1 MAPPELLRARPG
13 GMLRRSRT
21 LLPMNIHHLELFY
34 YVAKHE
40 GISNA
45 VRKIPYGIQQPAV
58 SSQIAL
64 LEEHIDATLF
74 HRRPFELTE
83 TGRKLYEFVEPFFS
97 NLDKMAD
104 DLRGGESQ
112 RIRVGASHIILSD
125 HMPTIM
131 EKVRED
137 RPDLRVSLRP
147 GHQPALETALLARE
161 IDVAVTVLEK
171 EPPPGIEARSLLEIP
186 LVLVARR
193 ASKIKSVEELIE
205 RRKITEPLI
214 CMPADEP
221 VTKIFRTG
229 LADAGVD
236 WHTTLEVNSFDLAE
250 KLAAKGFGI
259 GIGVVSP
266 SSRRV
271 PGVRAIP
278 LPGFPTLKLGV
289 LWQGKLEGLLK
300 SFIEGI
306 EWHVGNLKQMLA
318 DEAQAISETA

>member
-1 MAPPELLRARPG
+1 
-13 GMLRRSRT
+13 MLRRRRT
-21 LLPMNIHHLELFY
+21 FLPMNIHHLELFY

-58 SSQIAL
+58 SAQIAL
-64 LEEHIDATLF
+64 LEERLDATLF

-83 TGRKLYEFVEPFFS
+83 TGQTLYEFVEPFFS
-97 NLDKMAD
+97 KLNKMAD
-104 DLRGGESQ
+104 DLRGGKSQ

-125 HMPTIM
+125 HMPVIM

-161 IDVAVTVLEK
+161 IDIAITVLEQ

-193 ASKIKSVEELIE
+193 SSKIRSVNDLIE
-205 RRKITEPLI
+205 TQKITEPLI
-214 CMPADEP
+214 GLPADEP

-229 LADAGVD
+229 LANAGVD
-236 WHTTLEVNSFDLAE
+236 WHTTVDVN
-250 KLAAKGFGI
+250 
-259 GIGVVSP
+259 
-266 SSRRV
+266 
-271 PGVRAIP
+271 
-278 LPGFPTLKLGV
+278 
-289 LWQGKLEGLLK
+289 
-300 SFIEGI
+300 
-306 EWHVGNLKQMLA
+306 
-318 DEAQAISETA
+318 

>member
-1 MAPPELLRARPG
+1 MLLRS
-13 GMLRRSRT
+13 LT
-21 LLPMNIHHLELFY
+21 FLPMNIHHLELFY
-34 YVAKHE
+34 YVARHE

-58 SSQIAL
+58 SAQIAL
-64 LEEHIDATLF
+64 LEERLDASLF

-83 TGRKLYEFVEPFFS
+83 TGQALYEFIEPFFS
-97 NLDKMAD
+97 KLNKMAD

-125 HMPTIM
+125 HMPVIM

-147 GHQPALETALLARE
+147 GHQPALEAALLARE
-161 IDVAVTVLEK
+161 IDVAITVLEQ
-171 EPPPGIEARSLLEIP
+171 EPPPRIEARSLLEIP

-193 ASKIKSVEELIE
+193 SSKIRSVDELFKPKRIV
-205 RRKITEPLI
+205 EPLI
-214 CMPADEP
+214 CLPADEP
-221 VTKIFRTG
+221 VTKVFRTG
-229 LADAGVD
+229 LADADVD

-250 KLAAKGFGI
+250 KLAAKGFGF

-266 SSRRV
+266 SSKRG

-278 LPGFPTLKLGV
+278 LPGFPALKIGV

-300 SFIEGI
+300 TFVEGI

-318 DEAQAISETA
+318 DEAQATGKTG

>member
-1 MAPPELLRARPG
+1 
-13 GMLRRSRT
+13 
-21 LLPMNIHHLELFY
+21 MNIHHLELFY

-58 SSQIAL
+58 SAQIAL
-64 LEEHIDATLF
+64 LEERLDATLF

-83 TGRKLYEFVEPFFS
+83 TGQTLYEFVEPFFS
-97 NLDKMAD
+97 KLNKMAD

-125 HMPTIM
+125 HMPVIM

-147 GHQPALETALLARE
+147 GHQPALEAALLARE
-161 IDVAVTVLEK
+161 IDVAVTALETD
-171 EPPPGIEARSLLEIP
+171 PPPGIEGHALLEIP
-186 LVLVARR
+186 LVLVAKRS
-193 ASKIKSVEELIE
+193 SKIKSADELFE
-205 RRKITEPLI
+205 PQKITEPLI
-214 CMPADEP
+214 SLPADEP
-221 VTKIFRTG
+221 VTKIFRAG

-250 KLAAKGFGI
+250 KLAAKGFGV
-259 GIGVVSP
+259 GLGVVSP
-266 SSRRV
+266 SSKRP

-278 LPGFPTLKLGV
+278 LPSFPTLKIGV

-300 SFIEGI
+300 TFVEGI
-306 EWHVGNLKQMLA
+306 EWHVENLKQMLD
-318 DEAQAISETA
+318 DEAQSSGETA

>member
-1 MAPPELLRARPG
+1 
-13 GMLRRSRT
+13 MLRRRRT
-21 LLPMNIHHLELFY
+21 FLSMNIHHLELFY

-45 VRKIPYGIQQPAV
+45 VRKMPYGIQQPAV
-58 SSQIAL
+58 SAQIAL
-64 LEEHIDATLF
+64 LEEHLDATLF
-74 HRRPFELTE
+74 HRRPFDLTE
-83 TGRKLYEFVEPFFS
+83 TGQALYKFVEPFFS

-104 DLRGGESQ
+104 DLRDGESQ
-112 RIRVGASHIILSD
+112 RVRVGASHTILSD
-125 HMPTIM
+125 HMPAIM

-137 RPDLRVSLRP
+137 RPDLRVSLRT
-147 GHQPALETALLARE
+147 GHQPALEAALLARE
-161 IDVAVTVLEK
+161 IDVAVTVLEQ

-193 ASKIKSVEELIE
+193 SSKIRSVDDLFETQ
-205 RRKITEPLI
+205 KITEPLI
-214 CMPADEP
+214 CLPADEP

-250 KLAAKGFGI
+250 KLTAKSFGI
-259 GIGVVSP
+259 GLGVVSP
-266 SSRRV
+266 SSKRM

-278 LPGFPTLKLGV
+278 LPDFPTLKIGV

-300 SFIEGI
+300 SFVEGI

-318 DEAQAISETA
+318 DEARAAGESA

>member
-1 MAPPELLRARPG
+1 M
-13 GMLRRSRT
+13 
-21 LLPMNIHHLELFY
+21 
-34 YVAKHE
+34 
-40 GISNA
+40 
-45 VRKIPYGIQQPAV
+45 
-58 SSQIAL
+58 
-64 LEEHIDATLF
+64 
-74 HRRPFELTE
+74 
-83 TGRKLYEFVEPFFS
+83 
-97 NLDKMAD
+97 
-104 DLRGGESQ
+104 
-112 RIRVGASHIILSD
+112 
-125 HMPTIM
+125 
-131 EKVRED
+131 
-137 RPDLRVSLRP
+137 
-147 GHQPALETALLARE
+147 
-161 IDVAVTVLEK
+161 
-171 EPPPGIEARSLLEIP
+171 
-186 LVLVARR
+186 LVARR
-193 ASKIKSVEELIE
+193 ASKIKSVEELLE

-259 GIGVVSP
+259 AIGVVSP

>member
-1 MAPPELLRARPG
+1 
-13 GMLRRSRT
+13 
-21 LLPMNIHHLELFY
+21 MNIHHLELFY
-34 YVAKHE
+34 YVARHE

-58 SSQIAL
+58 SAQIAL

-97 NLDKMAD
+97 NLDKIAD

-112 RIRVGASHIILSD
+112 RVRVGASHIILSD

-147 GHQPALETALLARE
+147 GHQPALEAALLARE

-171 EPPPGIEARSLLEIP
+171 EPPPGIEGHALLDIP
-186 LVLVARR
+186 LVLVAKRS
-193 ASKIKSVEELIE
+193 SKIKSVEGLFEP
-205 RRKITEPLI
+205 RKITEPLI
-214 CMPADEP
+214 CLPADEP
-221 VTKIFRTG
+221 VTKVFRTG
-229 LADAGVD
+229 LTEAGVD

-250 KLAAKGFGI
+250 KFAAKGFGI

-266 SSRRV
+266 SSRRA

-278 LPGFPTLKLGV
+278 LPGFPALKIGV
-289 LWQGKLEGLLK
+289 LWQGKLEGQLQ
-300 SFIEGI
+300 SFVEGI

-318 DEAQAISETA
+318 AEARSNGESA

>member
-1 MAPPELLRARPG
+1 
-13 GMLRRSRT
+13 MLRRSRIFP
-21 LLPMNIHHLELFY
+21 PMNIHHLELFY

-58 SSQIAL
+58 SAQVSS
-64 LEEHIDATLF
+64 LEEFLDVTLF

-83 TGRKLYEFVEPFFS
+83 TGQALYDFVEPFFS
-97 NLDKMAD
+97 NLNKMAD

-112 RIRVGASHIILSD
+112 RMRVGASHIILSD

-131 EKVRED
+131 EKIRED

-147 GHQPALETALLARE
+147 GHQPALETALLAHE
-161 IDVAVTVLEK
+161 IDVAVTILEQD
-171 EPPPGIEARSLLEIP
+171 PPPGIEASSLLEIP
-186 LVLVARR
+186 LVLVAKRS
-193 ASKIKSVEELIE
+193 SKIKSVDELFE
-205 RRKITEPLI
+205 ARKITEPLI
-214 CMPADEP
+214 CLPADEP

-259 GIGVVSP
+259 AIGVVSP

-318 DEAQAISETA
+318 DEAQAIGETA

>member
-1 MAPPELLRARPG
+1 
-13 GMLRRSRT
+13 
-21 LLPMNIHHLELFY
+21 MNIHHLELFY

-64 LEEHIDATLF
+64 LEEHIDAPLF

-193 ASKIKSVEELIE
+193 SSKIKSVEELIE

-250 KLAAKGFGI
+250 KLAAKGF

>member
-1 MAPPELLRARPG
+1 
-13 GMLRRSRT
+13 MLRRRRT
-21 LLPMNIHHLELFY
+21 FLSMNIHHLELFY

-45 VRKIPYGIQQPAV
+45 VRKMPYGIQQPAV
-58 SSQIAL
+58 SAQIAL
-64 LEEHIDATLF
+64 LEEHLDATLF
-74 HRRPFELTE
+74 HRRPFDLTE
-83 TGRKLYEFVEPFFS
+83 TGQALYKFVEPFFS

-104 DLRGGESQ
+104 DLRDGESQ
-112 RIRVGASHIILSD
+112 RVRVGASHTILSD
-125 HMPTIM
+125 HMPAIM

-137 RPDLRVSLRP
+137 RPDLRVSLRT
-147 GHQPALETALLARE
+147 GHQPALEAALLARE
-161 IDVAVTVLEK
+161 IDVAVTVLEQ

-193 ASKIKSVEELIE
+193 SSKIRSVDDLFETQ
-205 RRKITEPLI
+205 KITEPLI
-214 CMPADEP
+214 CLPADEP

-250 KLAAKGFGI
+250 KLTAKSFGI
-259 GIGVVSP
+259 GLGVVSP
-266 SSRRV
+266 SSKRV

-278 LPGFPTLKLGV
+278 LPDFPTLKIGV

-300 SFIEGI
+300 SFVEGI

-318 DEAQAISETA
+318 DEARAAGESA

>member
-1 MAPPELLRARPG
+1 
-13 GMLRRSRT
+13 MLRRRRT
-21 LLPMNIHHLELFY
+21 FLSMNIHHLELFY

-45 VRKIPYGIQQPAV
+45 VRKMPYGIQQPAV
-58 SSQIAL
+58 SAQIAL
-64 LEEHIDATLF
+64 LEEHLDATLF
-74 HRRPFELTE
+74 HRRPFDLTE
-83 TGRKLYEFVEPFFS
+83 TGQALYKFVEPFFS

-104 DLRGGESQ
+104 DLRDGKSQ
-112 RIRVGASHIILSD
+112 RVRVGASHTILSD
-125 HMPTIM
+125 HMPAIM

-137 RPDLRVSLRP
+137 RPDLRVSLRT
-147 GHQPALETALLARE
+147 GHQPALEAALLARE
-161 IDVAVTVLEK
+161 IDVAVTVLEQ

-193 ASKIKSVEELIE
+193 SSKIGSVDDLFETQ
-205 RRKITEPLI
+205 KITEPLI
-214 CMPADEP
+214 CLPADEP

-250 KLAAKGFGI
+250 KLTAKSFGI
-259 GIGVVSP
+259 GLGVVSP
-266 SSRRV
+266 SSKRV

-278 LPGFPTLKLGV
+278 LPDFPTLKIGV

-300 SFIEGI
+300 SFVEGI

-318 DEAQAISETA
+318 DEARAAGESA

>member
-1 MAPPELLRARPG
+1 MLLRALPS
-13 GMLRRSRT
+13 GMLRSQAF
-21 LLPMNIHHLELFY
+21 LPMNIHHLELFY

-58 SSQIAL
+58 SAQVSL
-64 LEEHIDATLF
+64 LEEFLDVTLF

-83 TGRKLYEFVEPFFS
+83 TGQALYDFVEPFFS
-97 NLDKMAD
+97 NLNKMAD

-112 RIRVGASHIILSD
+112 RVRVGASHIILSD
-125 HMPTIM
+125 HMPAIM
-131 EKVRED
+131 EKVREN
-137 RPDLRVSLRP
+137 RPDLRVSLQP
-147 GHQPALETALLARE
+147 GHQPALEAALLARE

-171 EPPPGIEARSLLEIP
+171 EPPPGIEGHALLEIP
-186 LVLVARR
+186 LVLVAKRS
-193 ASKIKSVEELIE
+193 SKIKSVDELFAS
-205 RRKITEPLI
+205 RKITEPLI
-214 CMPADEP
+214 CLPADEP

-250 KLAAKGFGI
+250 KLAAKGFGV
-259 GIGVVSP
+259 GLGVVSP
-266 SSRRV
+266 SSKRV

-278 LPGFPTLKLGV
+278 LPDFPRLKLGV
-289 LWQGKLEGLLK
+289 LWQGKLEGLLQ
-300 SFIEGI
+300 SFVAGI

-318 DEAQAISETA
+318 DEAQSSGETA

>member
-1 MAPPELLRARPG
+1 
-13 GMLRRSRT
+13 MLRRRRT
-21 LLPMNIHHLELFY
+21 FLSMNIHHLELFY

-45 VRKIPYGIQQPAV
+45 VRKMPYGIQQPAV
-58 SSQIAL
+58 SAQIAL
-64 LEEHIDATLF
+64 LEEHLDATLF
-74 HRRPFELTE
+74 HRRPFNLTE
-83 TGRKLYEFVEPFFS
+83 TGQALYKFVEPFFS

-104 DLRGGESQ
+104 DLRDGESQ
-112 RIRVGASHIILSD
+112 RVRVGASHTILSD
-125 HMPTIM
+125 HMPAIM

-137 RPDLRVSLRP
+137 RPDLRVSLRT
-147 GHQPALETALLARE
+147 GHQPALEAALLARE
-161 IDVAVTVLEK
+161 IDVAVTVLEQ

-193 ASKIKSVEELIE
+193 SSKIRSVDDLFETQ
-205 RRKITEPLI
+205 KITEPLI
-214 CMPADEP
+214 CLPADEP

-250 KLAAKGFGI
+250 KLTAKSFGI
-259 GIGVVSP
+259 GLGVVSP
-266 SSRRV
+266 SSKRV

-278 LPGFPTLKLGV
+278 LPDFPTLKIGV

-300 SFIEGI
+300 SFVEGI

-318 DEAQAISETA
+318 DEARAAGESA

>member
-1 MAPPELLRARPG
+1 
-13 GMLRRSRT
+13 MLRRRRT
-21 LLPMNIHHLELFY
+21 FLSMNIHHLELFY

-45 VRKIPYGIQQPAV
+45 VRKMPYGIQQPAV
-58 SSQIAL
+58 SAQIAL
-64 LEEHIDATLF
+64 LEEHLDATLF
-74 HRRPFELTE
+74 HRRPFDLTE
-83 TGRKLYEFVEPFFS
+83 TGQALYKFVEPFFS

-104 DLRGGESQ
+104 DLRDGESQ
-112 RIRVGASHIILSD
+112 RVRVGASHTILSD
-125 HMPTIM
+125 HMPAIM

-137 RPDLRVSLRP
+137 RPDLRVSLRT
-147 GHQPALETALLARE
+147 GHQPALEAALLARE
-161 IDVAVTVLEK
+161 IDVAVTVLEQ

-193 ASKIKSVEELIE
+193 SSKIRSVDDLFETQ
-205 RRKITEPLI
+205 KIPEPLI
-214 CMPADEP
+214 CLPADEP

-250 KLAAKGFGI
+250 KLTAKSFGI
-259 GIGVVSP
+259 GLGVVSP
-266 SSRRV
+266 SSKRV

-278 LPGFPTLKLGV
+278 LPDFPTLKIGV

-300 SFIEGI
+300 SFVEGI

-318 DEAQAISETA
+318 DEARAAGESA

>member
-1 MAPPELLRARPG
+1 
-13 GMLRRSRT
+13 
-21 LLPMNIHHLELFY
+21 MNIHHLELFY

-45 VRKIPYGIQQPAV
+45 VRKMPYGIQQPAV
-58 SSQIAL
+58 SAQIAL
-64 LEEHIDATLF
+64 LEEHLDATLF
-74 HRRPFELTE
+74 HRRPFDLTE
-83 TGRKLYEFVEPFFS
+83 TGQALYKFVEPFFS

-104 DLRGGESQ
+104 DLRDGESQ
-112 RIRVGASHIILSD
+112 RVRVGASHTILSD
-125 HMPTIM
+125 HMPAIM

-137 RPDLRVSLRP
+137 RPDLRVSLRT
-147 GHQPALETALLARE
+147 GHQPALEAALLARE
-161 IDVAVTVLEK
+161 IDVAVTVLEQ

-193 ASKIKSVEELIE
+193 SSKIRSVDDLFETQ
-205 RRKITEPLI
+205 KITEPLI
-214 CMPADEP
+214 CLPADEP

-250 KLAAKGFGI
+250 KLTPKSFGI
-259 GIGVVSP
+259 GLGVVSP
-266 SSRRV
+266 SSKRV

-278 LPGFPTLKLGV
+278 LPDFPTLKIGV

-300 SFIEGI
+300 SFVEGI

-318 DEAQAISETA
+318 DEARAAGESA

>member
-1 MAPPELLRARPG
+1 
-13 GMLRRSRT
+13 MLRRRRT
-21 LLPMNIHHLELFY
+21 FLSMNIHHLELFY

-45 VRKIPYGIQQPAV
+45 VRKMPYGIQQPAV
-58 SSQIAL
+58 SAQIAL
-64 LEEHIDATLF
+64 LEEHLDATLF
-74 HRRPFELTE
+74 HRRPFDLTE
-83 TGRKLYEFVEPFFS
+83 TGQALYKFVEPFFS

-104 DLRGGESQ
+104 DLRDRESQ
-112 RIRVGASHIILSD
+112 RVRVGASHTILSD
-125 HMPTIM
+125 HMPAIM

-137 RPDLRVSLRP
+137 RPDLRVSLRT
-147 GHQPALETALLARE
+147 GHQPALEAALLARE
-161 IDVAVTVLEK
+161 IDVAVTVLEQ

-193 ASKIKSVEELIE
+193 SSKIRSVDDLFGTQ
-205 RRKITEPLI
+205 KITEPLI
-214 CMPADEP
+214 CLPADEP

-250 KLAAKGFGI
+250 KLTAKSFGI
-259 GIGVVSP
+259 GLGVVSP
-266 SSRRV
+266 SSKRV

-278 LPGFPTLKLGV
+278 LPDFPTLKIGV

-300 SFIEGI
+300 SFVEGI

-318 DEAQAISETA
+318 DEARAAGESA

>member
-1 MAPPELLRARPG
+1 
-13 GMLRRSRT
+13 
-21 LLPMNIHHLELFY
+21 
-34 YVAKHE
+34 
-40 GISNA
+40 
-45 VRKIPYGIQQPAV
+45 
-58 SSQIAL
+58 
-64 LEEHIDATLF
+64 
-74 HRRPFELTE
+74 
-83 TGRKLYEFVEPFFS
+83 
-97 NLDKMAD
+97 
-104 DLRGGESQ
+104 
-112 RIRVGASHIILSD
+112 
-125 HMPTIM
+125 
-131 EKVRED
+131 
-137 RPDLRVSLRP
+137 
-147 GHQPALETALLARE
+147 
-161 IDVAVTVLEK
+161 VLEK

-193 ASKIKSVEELIE
+193 SSKIKSVEELIE

-259 GIGVVSP
+259 AVSVVSP

-271 PGVRAIP
+271 PGVSAIP

-300 SFIEGI
+300 TFVEGI
-306 EWHVGNLKQMLA
+306 EWHVGNLKQMLD
-318 DEAQAISETA
+318 DEAQAISKTA

>member
-1 MAPPELLRARPG
+1 
-13 GMLRRSRT
+13 MLRRRRT
-21 LLPMNIHHLELFY
+21 FLSMNIHHLELFY

-45 VRKIPYGIQQPAV
+45 VRKMPYGIQQPAV
-58 SSQIAL
+58 SAQIAL
-64 LEEHIDATLF
+64 LEEHLDATLF
-74 HRRPFELTE
+74 HRRPFNLTE
-83 TGRKLYEFVEPFFS
+83 TGQALYKFVEPFFS

-104 DLRGGESQ
+104 DLRDGESQ
-112 RIRVGASHIILSD
+112 RVRVGASHTILSD
-125 HMPTIM
+125 HMPAIM

-137 RPDLRVSLRP
+137 RPDLRVSLRT
-147 GHQPALETALLARE
+147 GHQPALEAALLARE
-161 IDVAVTVLEK
+161 IDVAVTVLEQ

-193 ASKIKSVEELIE
+193 SSKIRSVDDLFETQ
-205 RRKITEPLI
+205 KITEPLI
-214 CMPADEP
+214 CLPADEP

-250 KLAAKGFGI
+250 KLTAKSFGI
-259 GIGVVSP
+259 GLGVVSP
-266 SSRRV
+266 SSKRM

-278 LPGFPTLKLGV
+278 LPDFPTLKIGV

-300 SFIEGI
+300 SFVEGI

-318 DEAQAISETA
+318 DEARAAGESA

>member
-1 MAPPELLRARPG
+1 
-13 GMLRRSRT
+13 MLRRRRIF
-21 LLPMNIHHLELFY
+21 LPMNIHHLELFY

-58 SSQIAL
+58 SAQIAL
-64 LEEHIDATLF
+64 LEESLDATLF
-74 HRRPFELTE
+74 HRRPFKLTE
-83 TGRKLYEFVEPFFS
+83 TGQALYEFIEPFFS
-97 NLDKMAD
+97 KLKKTAD

-112 RIRVGASHIILSD
+112 RVRVGASHIILSE
-125 HMPTIM
+125 HMPVIM

-137 RPDLRVSLRP
+137 RPNLRVSLLS
-147 GHQPALETALLARE
+147 GHQPTLETALLARE
-161 IDVAVTVLEK
+161 IDVAVTVLER
-171 EPPPGIEARSLLEIP
+171 EPPTGIEARSLLEIP

-193 ASKIKSVEELIE
+193 SSKIRSLDDLFETQKT
-205 RRKITEPLI
+205 TEPLI
-214 CMPADEP
+214 CLPADEP

-229 LADAGVD
+229 LANAGVD

-250 KLAAKGFGI
+250 KLAAKGFGF

-266 SSRRV
+266 SSKRG

-278 LPGFPTLKLGV
+278 LPGFPTLKIGV

-300 SFIEGI
+300 KFVEGI

-318 DEAQAISETA
+318 DEAQSIGKSG